1 MKFTVSVAD
10 PGVPY
15 NITVRASTAAGKGEA
30 ASIVV
35 FSVQEGNIDLL
46 DYVQRIVMC
55 HFCLYKFLL
64 CVTTAH

>member
-1 MKFTVSVAD
+1 MVNIKFTISVAD

-15 NITVRASTAAGKGEA
+15 NITVRASTAAGKGEP

-35 FSVQEGNIDLL
+35 FSVQQGNSDLL

-55 HFCLYKFLL
+55 HFCLYKNN
-64 CVTTAH
+64 